1 MHVCGWI
8 EKIKSHFRYWKQR
21 QTQFFTSKFIP
32 RIFGVSFSESFVQKM
47 NDLSLWYIMIKL
59 IFWYLE
65 VKHNSLHH
73 IIHQISYQSRH
84 SFINHFHIT
93 DHYYIADDSQLS
105 HSHWPS
111 TNYTY
116 LHIYIHICWMG
127 DFENP
132 LSKSMRHIHS
142 IVLRNSRIIRGNSQ
156 ASAYRNT
163 RIHSY
168 YECVNV
174 LLLLSSLWLL
184 SSLFWFCCCCWL

>member
-1 MHVCGWI
+1 MFRCSVMDGMHVCVWI

-84 SFINHFHIT
+84 NFINHFHIT
-93 DHYYIADDSQLS
+93 DHYYIADDLQLS

-116 LHIYIHICWMG
+116 LHIYIYIYVGW
-127 DFENP
+127 E
-132 LSKSMRHIHS
+132 I
-142 IVLRNSRIIRGNSQ
+142 LRILCLN
-156 ASAYRNT
+156 
-163 RIHSY
+163 
-168 YECVNV
+168 
-174 LLLLSSLWLL
+174 LWDT
-184 SSLFWFCCCCWL
+184 STALF